1 MLTACKAKCWPC
13 LGESAMNIT
22 KATLPRE
29 YTHAI
34 NRSKHQDTA
43 RACKLR
49 RTEHCQ
55 FTVIQTA

>member
-1 MLTACKAKCWPC
+1 
-13 LGESAMNIT
+13 MNIT